1 MRRYMVV
8 ERFKQG
14 CWEAA
19 YARFRTEGRLLPE
32 GLFYLNSWA
41 SREKQI
47 CYQLMETNAP
57 ELFDIWFASWSDLV
71 TFELVEID

>member
-8 ERFKQG
+8 ERFKAG

-19 YARFRTEGRLLPE
+19 YDRFRDQGRLLPE
-32 GLFYLNSWA
+32 GLYYLNSWA
-41 SREKQI
+41 SREHQV
-47 CYQLMETNAP
+47 CYQLMETASP
-57 ELFDIWFASWSDLV
+57 ALFDIWFSCWSDLV